1 MSAHDAIRYDTETSD
16 VYKALIAAEGAISAS
31 GIEPTLKHLVKLRAS
46 QINGCSYCVDMHS
59 HEARVDGETEQR
71 LYLVAAWRESP
82 LFTERERAA
91 FAWVEAVTR
100 VADGGMPDAL
110 YRATLEHFTEA
121 DLVKLTVAVGIINI
135 WNRLSVAFH
144 ALHPVRGTEA

>member
-1 MSAHDAIRYDTETSD
+1 MKARMNYAEKAPELIRQVGALNAAVETCGLERSLLH
-16 VYKALIAAEGAISAS
+16 LI
-31 GIEPTLKHLVKLRAS
+31 KLRAS